1 MAKIYFTKSQNT
13 SDKSITRFYYNKN
26 DNNYNNLDFLIDKI
40 KKLIAS
46 DKSTDSVK
54 KQLQKLQKIDFTKYD
69 CFYIYSN
76 QLCFTIDKNTKT
88 IDFYNNDYDAIIKL
102 QDYTKNYNCKI
113 ASNRTSNC
121 DNVDASDL

>member
-26 DNNYNNLDFLIDKI
+26 NSNYNNLDFLIEKI

-46 DKSTDSVK
+46 DKTTDSVK

-76 QLCFTIDKNTKT
+76 NLCFTIDKKTKT
-88 IDFYNNDYDAIIKL
+88 IDFYNNDYDSIIAI
-102 QDYTKNYNCKI
+102 DGYNKNYNCKI
-113 ASNRTSNC
+113 ASNRTS
-121 DNVDASDL
+121 DSDKIDASDL